1 MFDLQEGAD
10 GGHGR
15 GVVAEQEGA
24 VVCAAEMGEFLEEPR
39 QRHGGANPGAN
50 EVADLT
56 AAAAANSMSPGERRK
71 YRLTLVV
78 LAIVWLTVVVTFSPW
93 GVGRAG

>member
-1 MFDLQEGAD
+1 
-10 GGHGR
+10 
-15 GVVAEQEGA
+15 
-24 VVCAAEMGEFLEEPR
+24 
-39 QRHGGANPGAN
+39 
-50 EVADLT
+50 
-56 AAAAANSMSPGERRK
+56 MSPGERRK

>member
-1 MFDLQEGAD
+1 MALVS
-10 GGHGR
+10 R
-15 GVVAEQEGA
+15 S
-24 VVCAAEMGEFLEEPR
+24 
-39 QRHGGANPGAN
+39 GGANPGAN